1 MNAADRPVVPS
12 PARQALVC
20 VLLAS
25 LLPVAGCG
33 KDDKGAPTRPPVEVT
48 VLTVAPRDVP
58 VSTVFVAQTQSS
70 QAVNIAAR
78 VSGFLDKRVYV
89 EGSVVKAG
97 QVLFRMDQKPFQAQ
111 VDAAAAALQRNQ
123 AANDVAKSNLA
134 RIKPLAQQNA
144 LSQKDL
150 DDAQGQYEQS
160 AAAVAQSKAQ
170 LESAQLDLSYTT
182 IVSPV
187 DGVSSFA
194 AVADGTYVNPQN
206 SQLTTVSVLTPMW
219 INFSV
224 SENEME
230 RIRGQVQRG
239 QLTLPPD
246 RQFIVEIEL
255 VDGSTFPYKGKITFA
270 DPSYNSQTGTFL
282 IRASVENPKGVL
294 RPNQFVRTRL
304 HGAIRPNAILVP
316 QRAVQQGA
324 KGHFVWVVNKDA
336 KSELRPVV
344 VGDWYGDSWFISQ
357 GLAAGDQV
365 VVDGALRLAP
375 DSAVKA
381 APYVPKPG
389 AAESSPVSTPPGATL
404 SVNFAAGKYTPDAEA
419 IRLLKG
425 FAPAMKAG
433 TNPIDVTGYA
443 DRTGNHAAN
452 VELAK
457 RRAIAVRDVLVAEGI
472 APERIRLKAPQDVT
486 GPGSDR
492 EARRVDIA
500 AGK

>member
-1 MNAADRPVVPS
+1 M
-12 PARQALVC
+12 
-20 VLLAS
+20 
-25 LLPVAGCG
+25 
-33 KDDKGAPTRPPVEVT
+33 
-48 VLTVAPRDVP
+48 
-58 VSTVFVAQTQSS
+58 
-70 QAVNIAAR
+70 
-78 VSGFLDKRVYV
+78 
-89 EGSVVKAG
+89 
-97 QVLFRMDQKPFQAQ
+97 
-111 VDAAAAALQRNQ
+111 
-123 AANDVAKSNLA
+123 
-134 RIKPLAQQNA
+134 
-144 LSQKDL
+144 
-150 DDAQGQYEQS
+150 
-160 AAAVAQSKAQ
+160 
-170 LESAQLDLSYTT
+170 
-182 IVSPV
+182 
-187 DGVSSFA
+187 
-194 AVADGTYVNPQN
+194 
-206 SQLTTVSVLTPMW
+206 
-219 INFSV
+219 
-224 SENEME
+224 
-230 RIRGQVQRG
+230 
-239 QLTLPPD
+239 
-246 RQFIVEIEL
+246 
-255 VDGSTFPYKGKITFA
+255 
-270 DPSYNSQTGTFL
+270 
-282 IRASVENPKGVL
+282 
-294 RPNQFVRTRL
+294 
-304 HGAIRPNAILVP
+304 
-316 QRAVQQGA
+316 
-324 KGHFVWVVNKDA
+324 A

-389 AAESSPVSTPPGATL
+389 AAESSPESTPPGATL

-472 APERIRLKAPQDVT
+472 APERIHLKAPQDVT

>member
-239 QLTLPPD
+239 QLDASP
-246 RQFIVEIEL
+246 
-255 VDGSTFPYKGKITFA
+255 GSPVHRGNRVGRRFHVSLQGQDYLRRPVLQFA
-270 DPSYNSQTGTFL
+270 DGN
-282 IRASVENPKGVL
+282 V
-294 RPNQFVRTRL
+294 
-304 HGAIRPNAILVP
+304 
-316 QRAVQQGA
+316 
-324 KGHFVWVVNKDA
+324 
-336 KSELRPVV
+336 
-344 VGDWYGDSWFISQ
+344 
-357 GLAAGDQV
+357 
-365 VVDGALRLAP
+365 P
-375 DSAVKA
+375 DSRIGGKPEGRA
-381 APYVPKPG
+381 APQ
-389 AAESSPVSTPPGATL
+389 PVRA
-404 SVNFAAGKYTPDAEA
+404 
-419 IRLLKG
+419 
-425 FAPAMKAG
+425 
-433 TNPIDVTGYA
+433 
-443 DRTGNHAAN
+443 HAASWCDTA
-452 VELAK
+452 ERDPRSAA
-457 RRAIAVRDVLVAEGI
+457 RRATGRQG
-472 APERIRLKAPQDVT
+472 PFRL
-486 GPGSDR
+486 GR
-492 EARRVDIA
+492 E
-500 AGK
+500 